1 MDRGTWRATVHG
13 VVKVGH
19 DLVTAPPRTITLSIL
34 LGLYYTHTHTH
45 THTHIMYTHAYISH
59 IHVYM
64 WYVYIYKTHNGNVFY
79 SDILAV
85 FFPTVDVQLGF
96 HLLMAVFCN

>member
-45 THTHIMYTHAYISH
+45 THTHNQQIVT
-59 IHVYM
+59 
-64 WYVYIYKTHNGNVFY
+64 VFT
-79 SDILAV
+79 SSFLSQMNFMSFLA
-85 FFPTVDVQLGF
+85 
-96 HLLMAVFCN
+96 

>member
-19 DLVTAPPRTITLSIL
+19 DLVTAPPRTITLSTL

-45 THTHIMYTHAYISH
+45 THTHIYNIHTCIYIAYTCIYVVCIYI
-59 IHVYM
+59 
-64 WYVYIYKTHNGNVFY
+64 
-79 SDILAV
+79 
-85 FFPTVDVQLGF
+85 
-96 HLLMAVFCN
+96 